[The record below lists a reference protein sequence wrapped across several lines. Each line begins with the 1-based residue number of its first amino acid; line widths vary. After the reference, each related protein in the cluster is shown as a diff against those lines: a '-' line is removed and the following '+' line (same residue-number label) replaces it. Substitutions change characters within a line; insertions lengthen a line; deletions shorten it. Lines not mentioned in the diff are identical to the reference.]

1 MGWILQLVSGGVGA
15 AIVAAVMYTRL
26 QRLELD
32 NEELERRLWEVE
44 RKPYAE
50 RLASIEATLS
60 HLVHA
65 VDKIQRAL
73 EK

>member
-1 MGWILQLVSGGVGA
+1 MDWMLQIATGGAGA

-26 QRLELD
+26 QRVERD
-32 NEELERRLWEVE
+32 NEEMERRMLELE

-50 RLASIEATLS
+50 RLAGMEATLS
-60 HLVHA
+60 HLVNA